1 MDVYDARG
9 NLTGRVDHDGTVYN
23 ASGKY
28 MGRVD
33 HDGLVFNR
41 YHSFVGQ
48 VQDNGIVCL
57 ANGEV
62 MACVD
67 DDGAIYEARNVHED
81 RTLSRSSLVRGRIV
95 PTGPVYLSGAAAFL
109 FLGESMFR
117 AWPSFYHPN
126 PHNRHHQSGV
136 EHHRQDSEERAAP
149 SPWPVVWEDELQSL
163 QWFH

>member
-62 MACVD
+62 MACV
-67 DDGAIYEARNVHED
+67 ENRPN
-81 RTLSRSSLVRGRIV
+81 RPCLSFRSRCFSLPGGKHV
-95 PTGPVYLSGAAAFL
+95 PGLAF
-109 FLGESMFR
+109 FLPSES
-117 AWPSFYHPN
+117 S
-126 PHNRHHQSGV
+126 
-136 EHHRQDSEERAAP
+136 
-149 SPWPVVWEDELQSL
+149 
-163 QWFH
+163 